1 MIEKIVLDYLSRKLT
16 DPVYME
22 TPAAVPQRY
31 VLVEKTGSG
40 VSDHIHS
47 AVIAI
52 QSISSVSLYDA
63 ASLNEEVKTAMDE
76 IITLPA
82 ISRSEL
88 NSDYNFTNTKTKEYR
103 YQAVYD
109 LVYFN

>member
-1 MIEKIVLDYLSRKLT
+1 MIEKTVLNYLSRELT

-22 TPAAVPQRY
+22 TPAVVPQRY

-40 VSDHIHS
+40 VSNHICS
-47 AVIAI
+47 AVIAV

-63 ASLNEEVKTAMDE
+63 ASLNETVKTVMDE
-76 IITLPA
+76 IITLPEV
-82 ISRSEL
+82 SKSEL